1 LINKEVERAQKIGGR
16 IMGHRRYW
24 IFVLMFLLA
33 TINYVDR
40 IVLSV
45 SSAPIAQEFGIDK
58 VQLGYLFSSF
68 LWLYVVCLVPMGIIV
83 DKFGTRTVNAAG
95 IGLWS
100 IATAL
105 TGLATGFGMLIGTRV
120 LMGVGESTTYP
131 ASGRVIREWIPLKE
145 RALFAAIFNGGAYFG
160 PAIGGLVLAW
170 LVSAA
175 GWRTTFL
182 ICAALGF
189 VWLLAWTI
197 WFRKPEEASWLSDEE
212 RAFILRERNGHANN
226 AAPDGHSIGLR
237 GLLSSSSMLG
247 LMVTQGCAVY
257 TQYFFLTWLPN
268 YLQTERGM
276 SLLKSGALMSLPF
289 LGAVILTVFLGKLS
303 DSRLTEE
310 SARNGGR
317 RRLGALLMLMGSVIL
332 LTPLVDNVYLILM
345 LITVALGGVASAV
358 ALNIA
363 MVGDLLRTPADSGRA
378 TGLLILGGN
387 IFGILAPI
395 VTGYVVQSTG
405 SFNMAFVVAGT
416 LLALG
421 ALTVFLLARTPIGP
435 SEGDAALAVRTA

>member
-1 LINKEVERAQKIGGR
+1 
-16 IMGHRRYW
+16 MGHRRYW

-68 LWLYVVCLVPMGIIV
+68 LWLYVVCLVPMGMIV
-83 DKFGTRTVNAAG
+83 DKLGTRTVNAAG

-105 TGLATGFGMLIGTRV
+105 TGLATGFGMLIATRV

-145 RALFAAIFNGGAYFG
+145 RALFAGIFNGGAYFG
-160 PAIGGLVLAW
+160 PAVGGLVLAG
-170 LVSAA
+170 LVSSL

-182 ICAALGF
+182 ICAAIGF
-189 VWLLAWTI
+189 VWLLAWMI
-197 WFRKPEEASWLSDEE
+197 WFRKPEEVSWLSDDE
-212 RAFILRERNGHANN
+212 RAFILRERNGKN
-226 AAPDGHSIGLR
+226 APADGHSIGLR

-247 LMVTQGCAVY
+247 LMATQGCAVY

-289 LGAVILTVFLGKLS
+289 LGAVILTVLLGKLS
-303 DSRLTEE
+303 DSLLTEE
-310 SARNGGR
+310 SARTGGR

-332 LTPLVDNVYLILM
+332 LTPLVDNVYLILV
-345 LITVALGGVASAV
+345 LITLALGGVASAV

-405 SFNMAFVVAGT
+405 SFNMAFVVAGA
-416 LLALG
+416 LLAAG
-421 ALTVFLLARTPIGP
+421 ALTVFMLARTPIGP
-435 SEGDAALAVRTA
+435 TESDATLSVRTA

>member
-1 LINKEVERAQKIGGR
+1 
-16 IMGHRRYW
+16 MGHRRYW
-24 IFVLMFLLA
+24 IFVFMFLLA

-45 SSAPIAQEFGIDK
+45 SGTPIAQEFGVDK

-68 LWLYVVCLVPMGIIV
+68 LWLYVVCLVPMGMIV

-100 IATAL
+100 IATAF

-170 LVSAA
+170 LVSAV

-182 ICAALGF
+182 ICAAIGF
-189 VWLLAWTI
+189 VWLLAWMI
-197 WFRKPEEASWLSDEE
+197 WFRRPEEASWLSDEE
-212 RAFILRERNGHANN
+212 RAFILRERNGNAKN

-289 LGAVILTVFLGKLS
+289 LGAVILTVMLGKLS
-303 DSRLTEE
+303 DSLLTEE
-310 SARNGGR
+310 GARTGGR

-332 LTPLVDNVYLILM
+332 LTPLVDNVYLILV
-345 LITVALGGVASAV
+345 LITLALGGVASAV

-435 SEGDAALAVRTA
+435 SEGDAALSVRTA

>member
-1 LINKEVERAQKIGGR
+1 
-16 IMGHRRYW
+16 MGHRRYW
-24 IFVLMFLLA
+24 IFVFMFLLA

-45 SSAPIAQEFGIDK
+45 SSTPIAQEFGIDK

-68 LWLYVVCLVPMGIIV
+68 LWLYVVCLVPMGMIV
-83 DKFGTRTVNAAG
+83 DKLGTRTVNAAG

-170 LVSAA
+170 LVSAV

-182 ICAALGF
+182 ICAAIGF
-189 VWLLAWTI
+189 VWLLAWMI

-212 RAFILRERNGHANN
+212 RALILRERNGSAKNV
-226 AAPDGHSIGLR
+226 APDGHSIGLR

-289 LGAVILTVFLGKLS
+289 LGAVILTVLLGKLS
-303 DSRLTEE
+303 DSLLTEE
-310 SARNGGR
+310 SARAGGR
-317 RRLGALLMLMGSVIL
+317 RRLGALLLLMGSVIL
-332 LTPLVDNVYLILM
+332 LTPLVDNVYLILV
-345 LITVALGGVASAV
+345 LITLALGGVASAV

-363 MVGDLLRTPADSGRA
+363 MIGDLLRTPADSGRA

-405 SFNMAFVVAGT
+405 SFNMAFVVAGA

-421 ALTVFLLARTPIGP
+421 ALTVSLVVRKPIGP
-435 SEGDAALAVRTA
+435 GESDATLSVRTV

>member
-1 LINKEVERAQKIGGR
+1 
-16 IMGHRRYW
+16 
-24 IFVLMFLLA
+24 MFLLA

-68 LWLYVVCLVPMGIIV
+68 LWLYVVCLVPMGMIV
-83 DKFGTRTVNAAG
+83 DKLGTRTVNAAG

-105 TGLATGFGMLIGTRV
+105 TGLATGFGMLIATRV

-160 PAIGGLVLAW
+160 PAVGGLVLAG
-170 LVSAA
+170 LVSSL

-182 ICAALGF
+182 ICAAIGF
-189 VWLLAWTI
+189 VWLLAWMI
-197 WFRKPEEASWLSDEE
+197 WFRKPEEASWLSDDE
-212 RAFILRERNGHANN
+212 RAFILRERNGNTRN

-247 LMVTQGCAVY
+247 LMATQGCAVY

-289 LGAVILTVFLGKLS
+289 LGAVILTVLLGRLS
-303 DSRLTEE
+303 DSLLTEE
-310 SARNGGR
+310 SARTGGR

-332 LTPLVDNVYLILM
+332 LTPLVDNVYLILV
-345 LITVALGGVASAV
+345 LITIALGGVASAV

-405 SFNMAFVVAGT
+405 SFNMAFVVAGA
-416 LLALG
+416 LLAAG

-435 SEGDAALAVRTA
+435 GESDARLSVRTA

>member
-1 LINKEVERAQKIGGR
+1 
-16 IMGHRRYW
+16 MGHRRYW

-40 IVLSV
+40 VVLSV

-83 DKFGTRTVNAAG
+83 DKLGTRTVNAAG

-105 TGLATGFGMLIGTRV
+105 TGLATGFGMLIATRV

-160 PAIGGLVLAW
+160 PAIGGLVLAG
-170 LVSAA
+170 LVSAL

-182 ICAALGF
+182 ICAAIGF
-189 VWLLAWTI
+189 AWLFAWMI
-197 WFRKPEEASWLSDEE
+197 WFRKPEEVSWLSDEE
-212 RAFILRERNGHANN
+212 RAFILRERNGNTRN

-247 LMVTQGCAVY
+247 LMATQGCAVY

-289 LGAVILTVFLGKLS
+289 LGAVILTVCLGKFS
-303 DSRLTEE
+303 DSLLTEE
-310 SARNGGR
+310 SARTGGR
-317 RRLGALLMLMGSVIL
+317 RRLGALSMLMGSVIL
-332 LTPLVDNVYLILM
+332 LTPLVDNVYLILA
-345 LITVALGGVASAV
+345 LITLALGGVASAV

-387 IFGILAPI
+387 IFGIMAPI

-405 SFNMAFVVAGT
+405 SFNMAFVVAGA
-416 LLALG
+416 LLAIG

-435 SEGDAALAVRTA
+435 SESDATLSVRTA

>member
-1 LINKEVERAQKIGGR
+1 VK
-16 IMGHRRYW
+16 HRRYW
-24 IFVLMFLLA
+24 IFVFMFLLA

-45 SSAPIAQEFGIDK
+45 SSTPIAQEFGIDK

-83 DKFGTRTVNAAG
+83 DRLGTRTVNAAG

-105 TGLATGFGMLIGTRV
+105 TGLASGFSMLIATRV

-182 ICAALGF
+182 ICAAIGF
-189 VWLLAWTI
+189 LWLLAWMI
-197 WFRKPEEASWLSDEE
+197 WFCKPEEASWLSDEE
-212 RAFILRERNGHANN
+212 RAFILRERNGNAKN

-237 GLLSSSSMLG
+237 GLLSSPSMLG
-247 LMVTQGCAVY
+247 LMATQGCAVY

-289 LGAVILTVFLGKLS
+289 LGAVVLTVFLGRLS
-303 DSRLTEE
+303 DSLLTEE
-310 SARNGGR
+310 SARTGGR

-332 LTPLVDNVYLILM
+332 LTPLVNNVYLILV
-345 LITVALGGVASAV
+345 LITIALGGVASAV

-363 MVGDLLRTPADSGRA
+363 MIGDLLRTPADSGRA

-387 IFGILAPI
+387 IFVNVPPI
-395 VTGYVVQSTG
+395 
-405 SFNMAFVVAGT
+405 
-416 LLALG
+416 
-421 ALTVFLLARTPIGP
+421 
-435 SEGDAALAVRTA
+435 